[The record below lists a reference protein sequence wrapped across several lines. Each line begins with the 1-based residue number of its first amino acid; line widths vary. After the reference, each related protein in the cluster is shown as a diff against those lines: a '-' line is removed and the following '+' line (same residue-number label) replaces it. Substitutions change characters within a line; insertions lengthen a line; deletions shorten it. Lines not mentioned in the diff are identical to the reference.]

1 MKIKGVKKKQERK
14 EGWKDNKVKDNEK
27 KKKKKNRE
35 QRVLSKEDEICECEM
50 ILRVYRSEK
59 WPIYTYELL
68 AFSSEVR
75 SSSLAT
81 FRVCAGC
88 FLGNVT
94 SLPLP

>member
-1 MKIKGVKKKQERK
+1 VFSI
-14 EGWKDNKVKDNEK
+14 
-27 KKKKKNRE
+27 
-35 QRVLSKEDEICECEM
+35 EDEECEYEM
-50 ILRVYRSEK
+50 ILRVRRNEK

-81 FRVCAGC
+81 FRGCAGC
-88 FLGNVT
+88 FLGIVT